1 MEIPSVQ
8 SSLPGNTDV
17 GLSNA
22 AQNILGKD
30 DFLQLLVT
38 QLRYQ
43 DPLSP
48 IQNGEFIAQLA
59 QFSSLEGIQSMN
71 DKLGAS
77 INTDLLMAQSIS
89 NSMITSLI
97 GKEVQIQT
105 DQFKMADGEVSL
117 GFMADTTAVSAKI
130 EIFDETGALVFSENV
145 AAVEAGNNSF
155 VWDGTSVTG
164 EKISSGNFR
173 VEVELR
179 DGNDQSSSALTYL
192 QGEVSAIKYVS
203 DGALI
208 EVNGELHNVGD
219 VLEVRIKG

>member
-71 DKLGAS
+71 DKLGTS

>member
-8 SSLPGNTDV
+8 SSLPGNTNV

-48 IQNGEFIAQLA
+48 IENGEFIAQLA

-71 DKLGAS
+71 DKLGTS

-117 GFMADTTAVSAKI
+117 GFMADTTAVSARV

-145 AAVEAGNNSF
+145 AGVEAGNNSF

-173 VEVELR
+173 VEVELL
-179 DGNDQSSSALTYL
+179 DGNDQSSTALTYL

>member
-8 SSLPGNTDV
+8 SSLPGNTND
-17 GLSNA
+17 GLSNV
-22 AQNILGKD
+22 AQNVLGKD

-71 DKLGAS
+71 DKLGVS

-117 GFMADTTAVSAKI
+117 GFMADTTAVSARV

-145 AAVEAGNNSF
+145 AGVEAGNNSF

-173 VEVELR
+173 VEVELL
-179 DGNDQSSSALTYL
+179 DGNDQSSTALTYL

>member
-8 SSLPGNTDV
+8 SSLPGNTNV

-48 IQNGEFIAQLA
+48 IENGEFIAQLA

-71 DKLGAS
+71 DKLGVS

-117 GFMADTTAVSAKI
+117 GFMADTTAVSARV

-145 AAVEAGNNSF
+145 AGVEAGNNSF

-173 VEVELR
+173 VEVELL
-179 DGNDQSSSALTYL
+179 DGNDQSSTALTYL